1 MAGILKWLKFSE
13 IDLSDSF
20 FDSLKADYAEFPDWF
35 SRKANAGEE
44 ALVAKD
50 DEGITAFLYLKHED
64 EAITLSDGVIPAEP
78 RLKIGTFKLSDR
90 MKGNRQ
96 GEGTLGIALWRW
108 QQSGLNEIYVTVF
121 PKHDVLIMLLER
133 FGFFL
138 AGHNKRGEGIY
149 MKDRRKLDLSDPLK
163 AFPFIRKNYGKAYM
177 LPINDDYHDKLFPYS
192 EVARNSREV
201 EEIAAGNGIS
211 KVFIGF
217 PFSKLAYE
225 DGKPILI
232 YRIYT
237 GDKLK
242 KAYASC
248 ATSFCTIRK
257 TTNVKSKGVALLP
270 YESFRSLV
278 GNKAVF
284 SELELQRMYRDEK
297 NIVVV
302 ELVYNGYFGKGHNV
316 TYHWLKDHNLF
327 EDYPYSIVYSEEEFE
342 MIMKEASV
350 DVQNAFVY

>member
-1 MAGILKWLKFSE
+1 MRDA
-13 IDLSDSF
+13 F
-20 FDSLKADYAEFPDWF
+20 FDSLKADYVEFSDWF

-44 ALVAKD
+44 ALVAMD

-64 EAITLSDGVIPAEP
+64 EAIALLEGSIPAEP

-96 GEGTLGIALWRW
+96 GEGTLGIALWKW

-133 FGFFL
+133 FGFSL
-138 AGHNKRGEGIY
+138 VGHNSRGEGIY
-149 MKDRRKLDLSDPLK
+149 VKDRRRLDFSDSFK
-163 AFPFIRKNYGKAYM
+163 AFPFIKKGFGKAFV

-192 EVARNSREV
+192 EVARNTREV

-217 PFSKLAYE
+217 PFSNVAYK
-225 DGKPILI
+225 DGKPILV
-232 YRIYT
+232 YRKYT
-237 GDKLK
+237 GEKLK
-242 KAYASC
+242 KSYASC

-257 TTNVKSKGVALLP
+257 TTNVKSRGVAYLS
-270 YESFRSLV
+270 YDSFRSLV

-284 SELELQRMYRDEK
+284 SDSDLQRMYQNEQ
-297 NIVVV
+297 NIAVV
-302 ELVYNGYFGKGHNV
+302 ELIYNGFFGKGYNI
-316 TYHWLKDHNLF
+316 TYHWLKEHNLF
-327 EDYPYSIVYSEEEFE
+327 EGHPYSIEYSEEEFE
-342 MIMKEASV
+342 MILKEASV
-350 DVQNAFVY
+350 DVQNAFVN